1 MRLFIAIDLPD
12 NAKDYLYGLQRAFN
26 KDNSKVTWVH
36 KKNLHLTLKFLGE
49 VDASR
54 LDELEEL
61 LRKIKFKEF
70 SAALDGFGAFPS
82 LESPNVLWVGLKPE
96 HEIIKLARFVDEET
110 LLFSK
115 SDVQFKTHLTIGR
128 VKMIKFK
135 KEFAE
140 QLKKIKIEKI
150 KFKINS
156 FTLYKSTLTN
166 QGAVYEKLE
175 EYKS

>member
-12 NAKDYLYGLQRAFN
+12 NVKDYLYDLQKGFN
-26 KDNSKVTWVH
+26 KDNAKITWVH

-49 VDASR
+49 VDDSR
-54 LDELEEL
+54 LDEVKEL
-61 LRKIKFKEF
+61 LRNIRFKKF
-70 SAALDGFGAFPS
+70 SASLNGFGAFPS

-96 HEIIKLARFVDEET
+96 DEVVKLTMLVDEET

-128 VKMIKFK
+128 VKLVKFK
-135 KEFAE
+135 KEFLE
-140 QLKKIKIEKI
+140 SLKKVKIEKI
-150 KFKINS
+150 KFRISS

-175 EYKS
+175 EYNF

>member
-12 NAKDYLYGLQRAFN
+12 NVKDYLYDLQRSLN
-26 KDNSKVTWVH
+26 KNNGKVSWVH

-49 VDASR
+49 VDDSK
-54 LDELEEL
+54 LDELKEL
-61 LRKIKFKEF
+61 LRIIKFKEF
-70 SAALDGFGAFPS
+70 SANLNGFGAFPS

-96 HEIIKLARFVDEET
+96 EEVIKLARFVDEET

-128 VKMIKFK
+128 VKLIKFK
-135 KEFAE
+135 KEFLTD
-140 QLKKIKIEKI
+140 LKKINVEKI

-156 FTLYKSTLTN
+156 FTLYKSTLNN
-166 QGAVYEKLE
+166 QSAVYGKVE
-175 EYKS
+175 EYKF